1 MKSIKKGLI
10 FAAGKGTRLRPLT
23 LSTPKP
29 LIKIN
34 GTPMIETIISS
45 MIANGIKKIYIV
57 LGYKKEMFYYLKDKY
72 FEVEFIE
79 NNDFETR
86 NTISSL
92 YAARDILDDNFIIS
106 EGDLWISDS
115 SIFKAQIEYSQY
127 LYRPN
132 QFQNSEWGFHLDFL
146 TKKILEIRKPD
157 PSVYLNNNLYG
168 ISFWLKED
176 LKAVVSEVVKE
187 YDNPIYKDS
196 AYDELINNIIS
207 SLFLGVREVNA
218 NQIVEVDSLDELFV
232 VDPSYSI
239 FKSIDLLKKVFGVSR
254 SEITAI
260 YENPGRSL
268 NNYTY
273 VVEVKDKKYIV
284 RIPGTG
290 TDLFSNRLD
299 EKHAYLQLHGSG
311 IIEENFFIDHVTGV
325 KISKYY
331 PNSRIINANDEN
343 ELKGLM
349 KVLKKL
355 HASNN
360 KFSEDN
366 VFDRI
371 RRYDSFVA
379 RFDGRKYYEKEFIN
393 LQNEV
398 LQNEESL
405 KLLFDVR
412 PIHGDLSPNN
422 AIVTEDGE
430 ILLIDLEFV
439 SMGDPYTHLAT
450 FSHDGNYTPEQT
462 IDLLK
467 LYLERKPTD
476 KEIYKLLTL
485 CTLVSVMWYS
495 WAVFKM
501 TVEGPQGI
509 IKFKPYR
516 DLYLEYALIMKNS
529 AEKYAHT

>member
-146 TKKILEIRKPD
+146 TKKILEIRKPQ

-176 LKAVVSEVVKE
+176 LKAVVSEVVRE

-196 AYDELINNIIS
+196 AYDELINNIIG
-207 SLFLGVREVNA
+207 SLFLGVREVSA
-218 NQIVEVDSLDELFV
+218 NQIVEVDSLDELFM

-349 KVLKKL
+349 KV
-355 HASNN
+355 
-360 KFSEDN
+360 
-366 VFDRI
+366 
-371 RRYDSFVA
+371 
-379 RFDGRKYYEKEFIN
+379 
-393 LQNEV
+393 
-398 LQNEESL
+398 
-405 KLLFDVR
+405 
-412 PIHGDLSPNN
+412 
-422 AIVTEDGE
+422 
-430 ILLIDLEFV
+430 
-439 SMGDPYTHLAT
+439 
-450 FSHDGNYTPEQT
+450 
-462 IDLLK
+462 
-467 LYLERKPTD
+467 
-476 KEIYKLLTL
+476 
-485 CTLVSVMWYS
+485 
-495 WAVFKM
+495 
-501 TVEGPQGI
+501 
-509 IKFKPYR
+509 
-516 DLYLEYALIMKNS
+516 
-529 AEKYAHT
+529 

>member
-79 NNDFETR
+79 NKDYETR

-92 YAARDILDDNFIIS
+92 YAARNILNDDFIIS

-115 SIFKAQIEYSQY
+115 SIFKAQIENSQY

-132 QFQNSEWGFHLDFL
+132 QFQNSEWGFHLDFI
-146 TKKILEIRKPD
+146 TNKILEIRKPD
-157 PSVYLNNNLYG
+157 SSVYLNNNLYG
-168 ISFWLKED
+168 VSFWLKDD
-176 LKAVVSEVVKE
+176 LKAVVDEVVKE
-187 YDNPIYKDS
+187 YDNPIYKDA
-196 AYDELINNIIS
+196 AYDELINNIIG
-207 SLFLGVREVNA
+207 SLFLGVREVNN
-218 NQIVEVDSLDELFV
+218 NQIVEVDSLDELFD

-239 FKSIDLLKKVFGVSR
+239 FKSIDLLKQVFGINR
-254 SEITAI
+254 NDITAI
-260 YENPGRSL
+260 YENPGRST
-268 NNYTY
+268 NNYNY
-273 VVEVKDKKYIV
+273 VVEVKDEKYIV
-284 RIPGTG
+284 RIPGIG
-290 TDLFSNRLD
+290 TELFSDRLN
-299 EKHAYLQLHGSG
+299 EKHAYLQLNGSG
-311 IIEENFFIDHVTGV
+311 LIEQNYFIDHVTGV

-331 PNSRIINANDEN
+331 PNSRIINANDET

-355 HASNN
+355 HTSNY
-360 KFSEDN
+360 KFSDDN

-379 RFDGRKYYEKEFIN
+379 RFGGRKFYQKKFIS
-393 LQNEV
+393 LRKEV
-398 LQNEESL
+398 LKNEESFR
-405 KLLFDVR
+405 KLFDVH

-439 SMGDPYTHLAT
+439 SMGDPYTDLAT
-450 FSHDGNYTPEQT
+450 FSHDGNYSPEQT
-462 IDLLK
+462 IRLLE
-467 LYLERKPTD
+467 LFLERKPTD
-476 KEIYKLLTL
+476 QETYKLLTL

-501 TVEGPQGI
+501 TVEGPQGV

-516 DLYLEYALIMKNS
+516 DLYLDYAIIMHNESK
-529 AEKYAHT
+529 KYE